1 MNEAKQVNI
10 NTNKVI
16 ESRNNTRNKTE
27 KQTWKNQLNNSNK
40 QNKEL
45 RKTKHAKN
53 SGGLKNGNVKRVY
66 ITSTQK

>member
-27 KQTWKNQLNNSNK
+27 KQTWKNQLNISNK